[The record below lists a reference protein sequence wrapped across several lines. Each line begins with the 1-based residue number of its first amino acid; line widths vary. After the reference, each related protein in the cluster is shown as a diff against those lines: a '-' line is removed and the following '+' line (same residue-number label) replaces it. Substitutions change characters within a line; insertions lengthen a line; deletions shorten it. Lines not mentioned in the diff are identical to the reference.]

1 MKKNITFPKGDFT
14 VNNIMKNLGDVTRAT
29 VQSRINKAVADGVV
43 TVVGVKKAESL
54 TGVGQPARVYRI
66 A

>member
-1 MKKNITFPKGDFT
+1 
-14 VNNIMKNLGDVTRAT
+14 MKNLGDVTRAT